1 MNVSDS
7 KDGGLGGR
15 PDEDL
20 VRLVNIGRDTATGRA
35 AATELLG
42 RYRRPIYVW
51 CYRYVG
57 DHEHALDLSQD
68 VLMRAW
74 QSLGTFAGRSKFSSW
89 LFAIARNSCLN
100 QVRRVKLFGDDE
112 AELDRVSDGRSNP
125 AQELIE
131 SEDENRLMGL
141 IRTTLEPQE
150 QRALWLRCFER
161 LPVTQITQ
169 ILDIDSESGAR
180 GLLQKARRKLK
191 AAIEE
196 GDGHDE

>member
-1 MNVSDS
+1 MNVSDY
-7 KDGGLGGR
+7 KAGFNGR
-15 PDEDL
+15 PDKDL
-20 VRLVNIGRDTATGRA
+20 VRLVNSGRDTAVGRA

-42 RYRRPIYVW
+42 RYRRPVYVW

-74 QSLGTFAGRSKFSSW
+74 QSLESFAGRSEFSSW

-100 QVRRVKLFGDDE
+100 EVRRVRLFGDDE
-112 AELDRVSDGRSNP
+112 PDFDRVTDGQSNP
-125 AQELIE
+125 AREMEENEGEERLIG
-131 SEDENRLMGL
+131 MIGA
-141 IRTTLEPQE
+141 TLDPLE
-150 QRALWLRCFER
+150 QKALWLRCFER
-161 LPVTQITQ
+161 LPVDEITQ
-169 ILDIDSESGAR
+169 ILEIESVSGAR

-196 GDGHDE
+196 GDRDDE